1 MKYYVWLVGEGE
13 EGGEQILTEN
23 PADPEPSADG
33 EGDGSTEFPAEA
45 APGYTETETDTEETE
60 EQTEGEEEE
69 EVETDQYGLV
79 EIDYTE
85 SFQTI
90 SDQLEQIQI
99 IGYAT
104 TFILCSA
111 VLFTLIL
118 RILRN

>member
-1 MKYYVWLVGEGE
+1 MNYYVWIIGEGE
-13 EGGEQILTEN
+13 EGGTEVLTEN
-23 PADPEPSADG
+23 PADPEPSAGG
-33 EGDGSTEFPAEA
+33 EGEGSTEFPAETSS
-45 APGYTETETDTEETE
+45 GHSEDETDSEETE

-69 EVETDQYGLV
+69 VESDQYGLV

-111 VLFTLIL
+111 VLFTLVL